1 MNSNERNELYKQY
14 EDCLFRVLMYRYAE
28 NEGERFIVENEALKR
43 ENKYQPSPK
52 AVGRFNKSVNKA
64 VIKSKLHSFMIS
76 IRPLINKAAVFI
88 VILGLVFSFTFT
100 FVSAFRI
107 EVLNFL
113 LKFQEKYTLIRLD
126 DNENNTDSDNSYIIW
141 RNVYIPTY
149 IPEGYYIY
157 SFTNEANIKV
167 IDFVD
172 EHGNIITFCELSA
185 SIENTLDTENAS
197 LVKNININGN
207 AGLLVVKEDRVSIAW
222 SDNVKIFTLHT
233 QLPIEETVKIAE
245 SVSFID

>member
-1 MNSNERNELYKQY
+1 MNSNERNELYKHY

-28 NEGERFIVENEALKR
+28 SEGKRYIVENEALKR
-43 ENKYQPSPK
+43 ENKYQPSSK
-52 AVGRFNKSVNKA
+52 AVRRFNKSVNTTI
-64 VIKSKLHSFMIS
+64 IKSNLHSFIIS
-76 IRPLINKAAVFI
+76 IRPLINKAAVFV
-88 VILGLVFSFTFT
+88 VILGLIFSFTFT
-100 FVSAFRI
+100 FISAFRI
-107 EVLNFL
+107 EVLNLL
-113 LKFQEKYTLIRLD
+113 LKIEEKYTLIRLD
-126 DNENNTDSDNSYIIW
+126 DNENNIDSDKSYINW
-141 RNVYIPTY
+141 RNIYIPTY

-157 SFTNEANIKV
+157 SFTNEADLKV

-172 EHGNIITFCELSA
+172 DHGNIITFCELSA

-197 LVKNININGN
+197 LIKNININGN

-222 SDNVKIFTLHT
+222 SDNVRIFTLHT

>member
-107 EVLNFL
+107 EVLNLL

-126 DNENNTDSDNSYIIW
+126 DNENNTDSDNSYILW
-141 RNVYIPTY
+141 RNVYVPTY

-172 EHGNIITFCELSA
+172 DHGNIITFCELSA

-207 AGLLVVKEDRVSIAW
+207 DGLLVIKADRVSIAW
-222 SDNVKIFTLHT
+222 SDNERIFTLHT
-233 QLPIEETVKIAE
+233 QLSVEETVKIAE
-245 SVSFID
+245 SVLFID